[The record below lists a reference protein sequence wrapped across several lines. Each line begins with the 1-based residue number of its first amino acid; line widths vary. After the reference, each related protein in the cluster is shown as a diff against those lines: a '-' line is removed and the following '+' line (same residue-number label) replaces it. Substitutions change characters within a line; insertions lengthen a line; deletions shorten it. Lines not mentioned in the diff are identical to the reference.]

1 MPFPSKGRN
10 RIHHVVGG
18 FMVGRRQEMNKG
30 LRYAVW
36 GGKGQ
41 TFDLRHTQRCVWYQ
55 QDEVKLC
62 ETLEIHRRRPQ
73 FFGRVLRHWKAT
85 HSSSICHDPEAFTL
99 NTSILMWATSAWHI
113 MHPFVSW
120 DGGKCIRLLNS
131 SLPSKLIGLF
141 SIGLTL
147 CRSLCRLRVV
157 LFENSWKVYCQEL
170 SSMKSLQV
178 AFLLGWRLWRCLEKN
193 VPILGHMPQILHCTM
208 KSGQSLRTNIKFQ
221 SRSLEVISFQRDN
234 VEWYI
239 YFNPQTVWCLSYKSS
254 TITQG
259 ALQRDKVWLQRYD
272 GGKTQLRR
280 GKVGIDRK

>member
-1 MPFPSKGRN
+1 MSFQQRTCCNTPRPTTMNCLLMPFPSKGRN

-36 GGKGQ
+36 GGKGH

-62 ETLEIHRRRPQ
+62 ETFQEIHRRRPQ

-131 SLPSKLIGLF
+131 SLPSKLIDLF
-141 SIGLTL
+141 SIGLTFMQIIVPTSSCSVREFVKSIL
-147 CRSLCRLRVV
+147 SRV
-157 LFENSWKVYCQEL
+157 
-170 SSMKSLQV
+170 
-178 AFLLGWRLWRCLEKN
+178 
-193 VPILGHMPQILHCTM
+193 I
-208 KSGQSLRTNIKFQ
+208 
-221 SRSLEVISFQRDN
+221 
-234 VEWYI
+234 
-239 YFNPQTVWCLSYKSS
+239 
-254 TITQG
+254 
-259 ALQRDKVWLQRYD
+259 
-272 GGKTQLRR
+272 
-280 GKVGIDRK
+280 